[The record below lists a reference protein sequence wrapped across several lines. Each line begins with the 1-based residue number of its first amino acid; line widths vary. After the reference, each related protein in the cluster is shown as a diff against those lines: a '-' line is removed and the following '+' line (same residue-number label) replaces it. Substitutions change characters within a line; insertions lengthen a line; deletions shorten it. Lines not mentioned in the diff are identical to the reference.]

1 MSLIYIPI
9 PNEDESAA
17 SLILRATEKNGY
29 RTSTSF
35 IYAYNL
41 KVHTKSLNA
50 FFANREKFRV
60 LLNHLELDPE
70 YEKLAPL
77 SVGPTKRHLKELS
90 NKLFPENFLNA
101 DATKLCPI
109 CIAEKLY
116 LRKIWLFKHLTVCI
130 KHKTKL
136 ISECPNC
143 GTLMTA
149 NRRAVHLCYHCEYD
163 FREQKSNELINSA
176 ELKANEWFISCL
188 EAKSLVKL
196 NEINRLFNTINLTR
210 ILYSNI
216 QIYLPDIVIA
226 YYYFNNRIEYQNSIL
241 KIAQDNINI
250 THPRLLLIYFIAFE
264 KKNSESLYKIL
275 SGLLN
280 IDCAKDT
287 IEYFF
292 SKRFACIALN
302 ISASTLH
309 RNYLPD
315 LSSSSK
321 ISSKIIEDILTGKKK
336 KINPIEIEHDKY
348 CDIKQL
354 SKLLA
359 INYDL
364 ANKLFYHSNIF
375 QVESIKLGSKT
386 IKAIKLKD
394 FLKFDK
400 NYILASCFAESL
412 GINPAIIYKR
422 LKFLNILPAHGPEE
436 NEIPINIYLRKDLE
450 NITKE
455 QILDITT
462 YERRTEN
469 KSFMKFQLQLE
480 IQYICDRLKINK
492 MQFNKLVKCGLIEKW
507 DYKEHKCF
515 FNRNKVNNI
524 FKITNSND
532 HLTIDEA
539 RDVLQ
544 VSKNWFFKYWVLT
557 SFIEV
562 IDLCLWRLV
571 PKQQVEE
578 VLKIKE
584 KYFTGVEASKFLG
597 MQNSHVTNLAS
608 QEIITPIYLGKGPK
622 IRLFKELKTFSKKIG
637 FVHADI
643 DCNDWELFKKDVEQG
658 NYQISGLQS
667 CYQKALWGRD
677 RIRNYCEDHE
687 TVRNIDE
694 VYLGHTIVK
703 APIQLDNCFYIDI
716 GSFWSK
722 DLFIK
727 KLT

>member
-1 MSLIYIPI
+1 MSLIFIPKAI
-9 PNEDESAA
+9 EEESAA

-29 RTSTSF
+29 RSSTSF
-35 IYAYNL
+35 IYAYSL

-50 FFANREKFRV
+50 FFANREKFRI

-77 SVGPTKRHLKELS
+77 SVGPTKRHLKELT
-90 NKLFPENFLNA
+90 NQLFPENFLSA

-109 CIAEKLY
+109 CIADKHY
-116 LRKIWLFKHLTVCI
+116 LRKTWLFKHLTLCI
-130 KHKTKL
+130 EHKTKL

-149 NRRAVHLCYHCEYD
+149 NRRAIHLCYHCEYD
-163 FREQKSNELINSA
+163 FREQKDHELINSI
-176 ELKANEWFISCL
+176 ELKANQWFISCL
-188 EAKSLVKL
+188 EAKSLIKL
-196 NEINRLFNTINLTR
+196 NEINRFFNTINSTR

-216 QIYLPDIVIA
+216 QICLPDIVIA
-226 YYYFNNRIEYQNSIL
+226 YYYFNNRIEYQNSIIM
-241 KIAQDNINI
+241 IAQDNINI
-250 THPRLLLIYFIAFE
+250 IHPRLLLIYFIAFE

-275 SGLLN
+275 SGLSN

-302 ISASTLH
+302 ISASTLR

-315 LSSSSK
+315 LSSTSK
-321 ISSKIIEDILTGKKK
+321 ISSKVIEDILTKKKK

-348 CDIKQL
+348 CDIKQI

-375 QVESIKLGSKT
+375 QVESLKLGSKT
-386 IKAIKLKD
+386 IKVIKLKD

-400 NYILASCFAESL
+400 KYILASCFAESL

-422 LKFLNILPAHGPEE
+422 LKFINILPVYGPEI

-455 QILDITT
+455 KILDITN
-462 YERRTEN
+462 YERRTTN
-469 KSFMKFQLQLE
+469 KSFIKFQLQLE
-480 IQYICDRLKINK
+480 VQYICDRLKINK

-524 FKITNSND
+524 FRLTNSND
-532 HLTIDEA
+532 HLTIDET
-539 RDVLQ
+539 REVLQ
-544 VSKNWFFKYWVLT
+544 VSKNWFFKYWVIT
-557 SFIEV
+557 GFIEV

-571 PKQQVEE
+571 SKQQVEE

-584 KYFTGVEASKFLG
+584 NYFTGVEASKFLG

-608 QEIITPIYLGKGPK
+608 QEIITPVYLGRGPK
-622 IRLFKELKTFSKKIG
+622 IRLFKKEDIFALK
-637 FVHADI
+637 D
-643 DCNDWELFKKDVEQG
+643 
-658 NYQISGLQS
+658 NYQDDL
-667 CYQKALWGRD
+667 
-677 RIRNYCEDHE
+677 
-687 TVRNIDE
+687 
-694 VYLGHTIVK
+694 VK
-703 APIQLDNCFYIDI
+703 
-716 GSFWSK
+716 
-722 DLFIK
+722 
-727 KLT
+727 T

>member
-50 FFANREKFRV
+50 FFANREKFRI
-60 LLNHLELDPE
+60 LLNHLELNSD

-77 SVGPTKRHLKELS
+77 SVGPTKRHLKELT
-90 NKLFPENFLNA
+90 NQLFPENFLSA
-101 DATKLCPI
+101 DATKLCPS
-109 CIAEKLY
+109 CIAEKHY
-116 LRKIWLFKHLTVCI
+116 LRKIWLFKHITICI
-130 KHKTKL
+130 EHKTKL

-163 FREQKSNELINSA
+163 FREQKDHGLINSI
-176 ELKANEWFISCL
+176 ELKANQWFISCL
-188 EAKSLVKL
+188 EAKSLIKL
-196 NEINRLFNTINLTR
+196 NEINRFFNTINSTR

-216 QIYLPDIVIA
+216 QICLPDIIIA
-226 YYYFNNRIEYQNSIL
+226 YYYFNNKIEYQNSIL

-250 THPRLLLIYFIAFE
+250 IHPRLLLIYFIAFE
-264 KKNSESLYKIL
+264 KKNSESLYNLL
-275 SGLLN
+275 SELSN
-280 IDCAKDT
+280 INCATDT
-287 IEYFF
+287 VEYFF
-292 SKRFACIALN
+292 SQRLACIALN

-315 LSSSSK
+315 LSSTSK
-321 ISSKIIEDILTGKKK
+321 ISSKVIEDILVGKKK

-375 QVESIKLGSKT
+375 QVESLKLGSKT
-386 IKAIKLKD
+386 INVIKLKD
-394 FLKFDK
+394 LLKFDK
-400 NYILASCFAESL
+400 KYILASCFAESL
-412 GINPAIIYKR
+412 DINPAIIYKR
-422 LKFLNILPAHGPEE
+422 LKFINILPVYGPEI

-455 QILDITT
+455 QILDITM
-462 YERRTEN
+462 YERRTVN
-469 KSFMKFQLQLE
+469 KSFMKFQLQHE

-492 MQFNKLVKCGLIEKW
+492 MQFNKLVKCGLIESW
-507 DYKEHKCF
+507 NYKEHKCF
-515 FNRNKVNNI
+515 FNRSKVNDI
-524 FKITNSND
+524 FRLTNSND
-532 HLTIDEA
+532 HLTIDNA
-539 RDVLQ
+539 REVLQ
-544 VSKNWFFKYWVLT
+544 VSKNWFFKYWVIT
-557 SFIEV
+557 GFIEV

-571 PKQQVEE
+571 SKQQVEE

-584 KYFTGVEASKFLG
+584 NYFTGVEASKFLG

-622 IRLFKELKTFSKKIG
+622 IRLFKKEDIFAIKDQYSKT
-637 FVHADI
+637 
-643 DCNDWELFKKDVEQG
+643 
-658 NYQISGLQS
+658 NY
-667 CYQKALWGRD
+667 
-677 RIRNYCEDHE
+677 
-687 TVRNIDE
+687 
-694 VYLGHTIVK
+694 
-703 APIQLDNCFYIDI
+703 LD
-716 GSFWSK
+716 
-722 DLFIK
+722 DLAK
-727 KLT
+727 T